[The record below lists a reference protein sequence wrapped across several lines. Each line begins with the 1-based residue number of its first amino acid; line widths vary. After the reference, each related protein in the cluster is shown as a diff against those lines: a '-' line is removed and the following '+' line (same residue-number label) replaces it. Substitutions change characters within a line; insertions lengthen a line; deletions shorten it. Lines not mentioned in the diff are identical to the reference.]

1 MGHRLE
7 GRCRHMVAK
16 PHPLEKSA
24 RAIEAAL
31 RGFTH
36 FRGSDGLLIR
46 ENEWGHLEVVLGCH
60 AFKDMT
66 DVERQD
72 AVWGFLRATVD
83 PDDLAQLSR
92 VHAVDREEYDATV
105 RGL

>member
-1 MGHRLE
+1 
-7 GRCRHMVAK
+7 MVAK

-31 RGFTH
+31 RKFTC

-60 AFKDMT
+60 AFRDMSI
-66 DVERQD
+66 VERQD
-72 AVWGFLRATVD
+72 AVWEFLRENVD
-83 PDDLAQLSR
+83 SDDLAHLSR
-92 VHAVDREEYDATV
+92 VQTLDLEEYDARV
-105 RGL
+105 REV